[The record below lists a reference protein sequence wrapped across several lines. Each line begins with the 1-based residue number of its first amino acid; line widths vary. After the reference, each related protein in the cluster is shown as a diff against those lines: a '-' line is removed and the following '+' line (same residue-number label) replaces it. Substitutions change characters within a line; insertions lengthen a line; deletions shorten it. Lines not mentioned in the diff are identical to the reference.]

1 MLARLAPSWTPAT
14 TLRYR
19 PATGKGVHMVVERE
33 RRGRVEIVAIN
44 RPEARNA
51 VNGDVAQG
59 IEGALDDIEGDA
71 EVWAV
76 VVTGRGPTFSAGA
89 DLKMVAQGR
98 GLELATKRGGFGG
111 ITQRDFP
118 KPLIAAVNGP
128 ALAGGFEIVLAC
140 DLVVAADD
148 AVFGLPEVKRGLF
161 ASAGGLLRLPK
172 RVPLALATELA
183 ITGDTIDARRAHALG
198 LVNRLAPR
206 EQVLDEA
213 LALAGRVAE
222 NAPVAVRN
230 SLRMVREAG
239 DLTEAEAWPRNNELA
254 VEVFS
259 TKDSIEGAR
268 AFAEKRPP
276 EWTGS

>member
-1 MLARLAPSWTPAT
+1 
-14 TLRYR
+14 
-19 PATGKGVHMVVERE
+19 MVIERE
-33 RRGRVEIVAIN
+33 RRGRVEILAIN

-51 VNGDVAQG
+51 VNADVAQSM
-59 IEGALDDIEGDA
+59 EAALDDLEGDD
-71 EVWAV
+71 EVWAI

-98 GLELATKRGGFGG
+98 GAELATKRGGFGG

-128 ALAGGFEIVLAC
+128 ALAGGFEVVLAC
-140 DLVVAADD
+140 DLVVAAED

-183 ITGDTIDARRAHALG
+183 ITGDTIDAPRALALG
-198 LVNRLAPR
+198 LVNRVVPR
-206 EQVLDEA
+206 EQVVEES

-222 NAPVAVRN
+222 NGPVAVRN
-230 SLRMVREAG
+230 SLRMVREAV

-254 VEVFS
+254 IEVFS
-259 TKDSIEGAR
+259 TRDAIEGAT

-276 EWTGS
+276 KWTGS